1 MQVDHVAY
9 DDRFLTVTW
18 ADGQV
23 SRHALIW
30 TRDNDPAG
38 FHPHTGER
46 EFDLLSVPEAPQ
58 LSEAGCEA
66 ETLRLLWQDGHETR
80 LPTGWLRARADEQ
93 GLRTIAPV
101 APESWDASFAGRIP
115 RHDHAAVLQ
124 DDGALRAWLEDLVR
138 YGLAIVSEVP
148 PECGA
153 LEAVCRRI
161 AHLRETNFGV
171 IFDVRSVPRP
181 NNQAYTADALP
192 FHTDLPNQETP
203 PGFQFLHT
211 LENDA
216 EGGESTFA
224 DASRIAEDLAARDPE
239 AYRLLRDV
247 AIPFRFHDAD
257 WDIRYRRPVIR
268 EDAMGRPVE
277 INYNAHIADSFDL
290 DPDETLAYYRAYR
303 AFMAATRETG
313 YAIRMKTK
321 PGDLA
326 AFNNRRILHGRT
338 AFDPNT
344 GRRHLRGCYVD
355 WSDLMSRLRVL
366 RRGRA

>member
-1 MQVDHVAY
+1 MQADRVSF
-9 DDRFLTVTW
+9 DDSFLTVTW
-18 ADGQV
+18 GDGLV

-30 TRDNDPAG
+30 ARDNDPSG
-38 FHPHTGER
+38 FHPDTGER
-46 EFDLLSVPEAPQ
+46 AFDLLSVPETPR
-58 LSEAGCEA
+58 LEHAGCDA
-66 ETLRLLWQDGHETR
+66 HTVTLTWQDGHVTA
-80 LPTGWLRARADEQ
+80 LQSAWLRRCAEGV
-93 GLRTIAPV
+93 GLRTAAPV
-101 APESWDASFAGRIP
+101 PPESWDGRFLERLP
-115 RHDHAAVLQ
+115 RHRHDAVVG
-124 DDGALRAWLEDLVR
+124 DDTALRIWLEDLIR
-138 YGLAIVSEVP
+138 HGLTIVEGTP
-148 PECGA
+148 CETGA
-153 LEAVCRRI
+153 LEAVCQRI

-171 IFDVRSVPRP
+171 TFDVRSVPRP

-224 DASRIAEDLAARDPE
+224 DGSRIAQDIRAADPD

-268 EDAMGRPVE
+268 EDAAGHPAE
-277 INYNAHIADSFDL
+277 INFNAHIADSFDL
-290 DPDETLAYYRAYR
+290 DPDTTLAYYRAYR
-303 AFMAATRETG
+303 VFMAATRDPQ
-313 YAIRMKTK
+313 YRVRLKTV
-321 PGDLA
+321 PGDLV
-326 AFNNRRILHGRT
+326 AFNNRRVLHGRS

-355 WSDLMSRLRVL
+355 WSDMMSRLRVL
-366 RRGRA
+366 QRR